1 MPKISIVFD
10 RLRTEE
16 KLLSKEASNM
26 GLQVEM
32 IDAKSSRV
40 NTKNTRNDFDAL
52 RDAVL

>member
-40 NTKNTRNDFDAL
+40 NAKNVCGDLEF
-52 RDAVL
+52 